1 MGLRRNPRLPLLVA
15 AVCLLGASAVS
26 ALAGLRTLS
35 PWFLLA
41 GALLLLLWFVV
52 RRAASTPVGPKE
64 ESMLFGQ
71 STSMEMPPGDSQLKD
86 K

>member
-1 MGLRRNPRLPLLVA
+1 MAQRRDPRRPVLVA
-15 AVCLLGASAVS
+15 ALCLLGASGVS
-26 ALAGLRTLS
+26 ALAGLRALS

-52 RRAASTPVGPKE
+52 RKVASTPVSKE

-71 STSMEMPPGDSQLKD
+71 STSMEMRPGDSQLKD

>member
-1 MGLRRNPRLPLLVA
+1 MMNRRDPRRPILVA
-15 AVCLLGASAVS
+15 AICLLGASGVS
-26 ALAGLRTLS
+26 ALAGLHALS

-52 RRAASTPVGPKE
+52 RKVAATPVSKE

-71 STSMEMPPGDSQLKD
+71 STSIQMPPGDSQLKD